1 MEYTTSIHMYL
12 LVTFIC
18 LIFSL
23 TSDVQTS
30 GNYWL
35 GDKDTGMGGGII
47 IGLALKVASPLWS
60 NLILSNNNNRNNNNG
75 ENKH

>member
-35 GDKDTGMGGGII
+35 GDKDTGMGGE
-47 IGLALKVASPLWS
+47 L
-60 NLILSNNNNRNNNNG
+60 
-75 ENKH
+75 

>member
-35 GDKDTGMGGGII
+35 GDKDTGMGGGNYNRL
-47 IGLALKVASPLWS
+47 GFKGGFTTLEQFDLK
-60 NLILSNNNNRNNNNG
+60 
-75 ENKH
+75 